1 MNQKFISKAEN
12 EQLINRIKNEIRIT
26 DYARQRGYTVTSCG
40 TYFSLK
46 EHDSV
51 RIDPNKN
58 CFWRN
63 SLSDVRGSII
73 DFSMHFH
80 NYFGRGYVSQP
91 ISKHEALTILTEMIQ
106 GHVYYDNIPPN
117 KVEKEDKPEP
127 KPSFILPQRDD
138 NEFEVYQYLLQTRGL
153 SPSIVSS
160 MIDRKMIYQDKRKNC
175 VFVGYNQENKPV
187 MYALRGTNPDKRFFL
202 ETKANDY
209 TYGAYIDNHSS
220 ILFAYESFISGLSLC
235 TILERKGKSMDEYNH
250 LFLCGVEKIE
260 TLFHHV
266 KNNKFDKVILAF
278 DNDFGGLKAINKAI
292 TTLNEQGFKG
302 EIIPYYPSVQG
313 YDWNDVLISEKELE
327 KKKSVIQKIER

>member
-1 MNQKFISKAEN
+1 M
-12 EQLINRIKNEIRIT
+12 
-26 DYARQRGYTVTSCG
+26 
-40 TYFSLK
+40 
-46 EHDSV
+46 
-51 RIDPNKN
+51 
-58 CFWRN
+58 
-63 SLSDVRGSII
+63 
-73 DFSMHFH
+73 
-80 NYFGRGYVSQP
+80 
-91 ISKHEALTILTEMIQ
+91 
-106 GHVYYDNIPPN
+106 
-117 KVEKEDKPEP
+117 P
-127 KPSFILPQRDD
+127 KRDD
-138 NEFEVYQYLLQTRGL
+138 NEFEVYKYLLQTRGL

-209 TYGAYIDNHSS
+209 TYGAYINNHSNV
-220 ILFAYESFISGLSLC
+220 LFAYESFISGLSLC

-292 TTLNEQGFKG
+292 TTLNEQDFKG